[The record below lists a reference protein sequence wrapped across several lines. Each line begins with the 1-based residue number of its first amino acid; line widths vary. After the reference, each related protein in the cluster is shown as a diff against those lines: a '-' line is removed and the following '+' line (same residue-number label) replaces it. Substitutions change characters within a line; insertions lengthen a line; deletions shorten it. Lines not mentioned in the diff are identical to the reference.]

1 MAVDIRHGTAA
12 AASYSFLAQ
21 LWVSRSGEGL
31 RSEAPPD
38 LLIRVK
44 LATVL
49 LLKRAGTGP
58 LFETVALEIYRAAGP
73 RRYPYREGSW
83 LFA

>member
-1 MAVDIRHGTAA
+1 M
-12 AASYSFLAQ
+12 
-21 LWVSRSGEGL
+21 
-31 RSEAPPD
+31 
-38 LLIRVK
+38 LIRVK